1 MGSGNSYYFKD
12 TPASQSG
19 MTEKQIAVDGLT
31 YEKSHK
37 LNVGMD
43 FMVWKKLSLT
53 IDGYYDHRTD
63 ILVDGGNAISSVFG
77 MTVPKRIDWN

>member
-1 MGSGNSYYFKD
+1 MATYKKYTNKKGEATYYIRAYDGYDSAGKQIERC
-12 TPASQSG
+12 TKWKPSPG

-43 FMVWKKLSLT
+43 FMVWKRLKK
-53 IDGYYDHRTD
+53 GW
-63 ILVDGGNAISSVFG
+63 F
-77 MTVPKRIDWN
+77 